1 MIQGVLND
9 GNNIFLHMYY
19 APFFLGA
26 SNIRL
31 ANGTVLLV
39 LGAFLFIAFYS
50 PTWLGAIYYGSR

>member
-1 MIQGVLND
+1 M
-9 GNNIFLHMYY
+9 HY
-19 APFFLGA
+19 AMFFLGS

-31 ANGTVLLV
+31 ANETVLVV